1 MGVVDLGRG
10 AGDVAPLGAVLVG
23 ASGSVVE
30 IDRSRE
36 VVVVAI
42 EWARTAD
49 LGHVEFRKVSVE
61 PSSS

>member
-10 AGDVAPLGAVLVG
+10 AGGVAPLGAELVG
-23 ASGSVVE
+23 ASGTVVE

-36 VVVVAI
+36 VVVVTM
-42 EWARTAD
+42 ERARTAD
-49 LGHVEFRKVSVE
+49 LRHVEFREVSVE